1 MRFRTRSIRHWP
13 AVAGIACASCCVG
26 AIAAEPVFFQGSAY
40 EYVPTY
46 AKWDQAKAAAEAMS
60 YLGFPGR
67 LATIT
72 SAAEQ
77 QFVASLVPWGANAM
91 IGGSD
96 AAVEGTWAWV
106 TGPEAGTI
114 FWKDGA
120 PYQGAYTNWLPG
132 EPNNAQPGENY
143 LVMYHGGWNDS
154 AANAF
159 YHAGYVV
166 EYRLSVNGF
175 DFGMSADHLGAIRN
189 IAPADHLVRLDIT
202 LPQGS
207 FFDSAASPPG
217 REFTAWS
224 VIGASP
230 GATWTLPDNAATDG
244 QRSATLLLDLAPTQA
259 LHFQV
264 DLDSVDVPDGPGL
277 AAGTTLTA
285 YFAAGDLRYTVS
297 GVVQD
302 GTVSILGSDFPYSV
316 RSVAVVPEP
325 GRALLLAG
333 GLLALM
339 AVQRARHWR
348 ADRLRAAPRGF

>member
-1 MRFRTRSIRHWP
+1 MNRTSRTPSVRHWK
-13 AVAGIACASCCVG
+13 ALTGIAFAACCVG
-26 AIAAEPVFFQGSAY
+26 ATATEPVFFQGSAY

-46 AKWDQAKAAAEAMS
+46 TTWDRAKAAAEAMS

-72 SAAEQ
+72 SPAEQ

-96 AAVEGTWAWV
+96 AAVEGTWVWA
-106 TGPEAGTI
+106 TGPETGTI
-114 FWKDGA
+114 FWRDSA

-143 LVMYHGGWNDS
+143 LVLYHGGWNDS

-159 YHAGYVV
+159 LHAGYVV
-166 EYRLSVNGF
+166 EYRLTASGF

-207 FFDSAASPPG
+207 YFDSAASPPG

-224 VIGASP
+224 VIAASP
-230 GATWTLPDNAATDG
+230 GVPWTLPSNAATDG

-264 DLDSVDVPDGPGL
+264 DLDSVDAPEGPGI
-277 AAGTTLTA
+277 ASGTLLTA
-285 YFAAGDLRYTVS
+285 YFAAGDVRYTVS
-297 GVVQD
+297 GVVRD
-302 GTVSILGSDFPYSV
+302 GAVSILGSDFPNSV
-316 RSVAVVPEP
+316 RAVAVVPEP
-325 GRALLLAG
+325 GRPLMLVVGLGALV
-333 GLLALM
+333 
-339 AVQRARHWR
+339 AVQLARR
-348 ADRLRAAPRGF
+348 SGSDRRLAAAR